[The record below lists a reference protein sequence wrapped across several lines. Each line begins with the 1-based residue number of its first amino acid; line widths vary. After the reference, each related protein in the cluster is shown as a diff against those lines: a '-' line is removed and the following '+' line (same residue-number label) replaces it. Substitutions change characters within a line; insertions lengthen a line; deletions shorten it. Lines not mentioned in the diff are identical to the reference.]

1 MSYTQS
7 YIKSDK
13 QADTKPYTKIDFPFS
28 AVQAQESF
36 KTALILLAI
45 YPAIGGVLV
54 SGPRGSAKS
63 TLARALADILP
74 AIEDTRCPFVT
85 LPLGTSIEM
94 LTGTL
99 DLEEVLKQKKL
110 QFSPGLLSRADGGI
124 LYVDEVNLL
133 ADHLIDQLLDVA
145 ASGVNLVERDGI
157 SHAHSSKF
165 SLIGTMNPDEGELR
179 GQLKDRF
186 GLMVELDSSLS
197 LEQRVSIVKSR
208 EAFDLNPQQFLAQY
222 QRQQQQLCQK
232 IIAAQT
238 LLSQVDCSDLIRLN
252 IAQRCVQAGVDGMRA
267 DIVMYR
273 SALAHAAWRGSL
285 EVLLEDIDAVEHL
298 VLAHRRT
305 RKAEPSAG
313 NDHNN
318 DHGSDSKTAD
328 EQRPGNSNSNSN
340 SNSTDQSSSEH
351 SPPLKSP
358 QTGAFSRPPAKSQH
372 ADALNSSQSA
382 VKGADKSIANNSPP
396 GQSGTEDGSESDW
409 GSMQAT
415 APSVASAAIATVS
428 VHVADDL
435 HELFTGVGAAKKAVK
450 IASARTV
457 HEKKSV
463 GNTRS
468 AIDSPINDSH
478 ILAEDRAC
486 INWFASIVSSLEQWP
501 RLQLSYR
508 KKQKSTDTLHLIL
521 LDISASTL
529 LGQLSDRAKACV
541 LEISKQAYLK
551 RENIQVLGFGNAKVQ
566 QVLAKVRA
574 PKELSRALNSITV
587 AGGTPL
593 RDVLVHAQQL
603 LTKLA
608 KQNSAAITRCYL
620 ITDGRSRAEVADIKL
635 TVPTV
640 LIDTENS
647 QVKRG
652 RGKKIAADLGAFYY
666 ALPH

>member
-1 MSYTQS
+1 MSYKKS
-7 YIKSDK
+7 YIKPDK

-74 AIEDTRCPFVT
+74 AIEETRCPFVT

-99 DLEEVLKQKKL
+99 DLEQVLKQKKL

-232 IIAAQT
+232 IIAAQA

-318 DHGSDSKTAD
+318 DHSSDSTTAD
-328 EQRPGNSNSNSN
+328 EQRPGSNNGD
-340 SNSTDQSSSEH
+340 DQSSSKH
-351 SPPLKSP
+351 SPPPKSS
-358 QTGAFSRPPAKSQH
+358 QTGAFRRPPAKSQH

-382 VKGADKSIANNSPP
+382 VKGAGKNAANNSPP
-396 GQSGTEDGSESDW
+396 EQAGTEDGSGSESDW

-428 VHVADDL
+428 VQVADDL
-435 HELFTGVGAAKKAVK
+435 QELFTGEGAAKKAVK

-457 HEKKSV
+457 HEKKSA

-468 AIDSPINDSH
+468 AIDSPINDSPL
-478 ILAEDRAC
+478 LAEDRAS
-486 INWFASIVSSLEQWP
+486 INWFASIVNSLEHWP
-501 RLQLSYR
+501 KLQLSYR
-508 KKQKSTDTLHLIL
+508 KKQQSTDTLHLIL
-521 LDISASTL
+521 LDTSASTL

-574 PKELSRALNSITV
+574 PKELSRVLNSIAV

-603 LTKLA
+603 LAKLA

-620 ITDGRSRAEVADIKL
+620 ITDGRSRAEVTDIKL

-647 QVKRG
+647 PVKRG

-666 ALPH
+666 VLPH